1 MATRRQVEAA
11 LKAWGKV
18 ETFEDACDL
27 MARCIDGK
35 YVWTPSTFIPE
46 TDEELAE
53 FDDGFLNEDSRREA
67 GFLAQINHGGI
78 LTIDSQ
84 AGEVTRGISKATGKK
99 YVIKQRAYIIGM
111 MLRDDGRIDAL
122 LKAMDHVDFRF
133 TEGGNVKDPPTLT
146 EQNGEPV
153 TRGRTQT
160 IKQMVDELARQGVLS
175 NRLLDDL
182 RRNCQTVMFYDPKF
196 GRPGLASNIA
206 MALRNA

>member
-1 MATRRQVEAA
+1 MVTRRQIESAMR
-11 LKAWGKV
+11 AWNKV
-18 ETFEDACDL
+18 DTFEDACDL

-46 TDEELAE
+46 TEEELAE
-53 FDDGFLNEDSRREA
+53 FGDGFLNEDSRRES

-122 LKAMDHVDFRF
+122 LNAMDHVDFLF

-160 IKQMVDELARQGVLS
+160 IKQMVDELARQEVLS
-175 NRLLDDL
+175 NKLLDDL

-206 MALRNA
+206 MALRKV

>member
-1 MATRRQVEAA
+1 MATRKQLEAA

-27 MARCIDGK
+27 MARCIDGE
-35 YVWTPSTFIPE
+35 YVWSPPSYIPE
-46 TDEELAE
+46 TDEELSE
-53 FDDGFLNEDSRREA
+53 MGDGFLNEDSRREA

-99 YVIKQRAYIIGM
+99 YVIKQRAYVIGL
-111 MLRDDGRIDAL
+111 MLRDRVRLSDL
-122 LKAMDHVDFRF
+122 LKAMDHVDFRLV
-133 TEGGNVKDPPTLT
+133 EGGSVKDPPTLT
-146 EQNGEPV
+146 DQNGEPV

-160 IKQMVDELARQGVLS
+160 IKQMVDESARQEVL
-175 NRLLDDL
+175 NKKLLDDL
-182 RRNCQTVMFYDPKF
+182 RRNCQTVMFYDPKY
-196 GRPGLASNIA
+196 GRPGLAAHLA